1 MATAKHPTGF
11 HSPATKDLQLGD
23 HNSVTQVPVSTIINF
38 TGSRAAGT
46 GFIPQTLTTVTCSL
60 AGGGQILGAA
70 LKGGSF
76 YPFGVDR
83 VETGATGIVYVLH
96 R

>member
-11 HSPATKDLQLGD
+11 HSSTTKDLQLGD
-23 HNSVTQVPVSTIINF
+23 YNSVTRVPVSTIIDF
-38 TGSRAAGT
+38 TGSRATGT
-46 GFIPQTLTTVTCSL
+46 GFIPQVVTTVTCSL
-60 AGGGQILGAA
+60 SGGGQILGAG
-70 LKGGSF
+70 LKGLVF